1 VSDNRA
7 KSGSQGA
14 AAQAAREAGSSEA
27 KVVFAQIEPT
37 TRCNFTC
44 GFCSG
49 RQMDQSDL
57 ALDDFDRLL
66 ESFPDL
72 EHLEL
77 QGEGEP
83 LLHKGFF
90 QMARRARARGI
101 RLSMITNGS
110 LLSEERVAAILEVG
124 MVAVN
129 VSIESPEDAAFQRI
143 RGGRLDKV
151 KAGIARLLAARNAR
165 GMRVPKVGFSVTV
178 LRETIESLP
187 QIAALYRELGMDGGA
202 TFQALSR
209 MDAYTD
215 VYDSEMVD
223 QLLSPEARRR
233 FVELRQ
239 APDIKAMMVAASSG
253 DHFYPEMSRRFR
265 PEHGCPWVRGGLYV
279 DRHGAMTT
287 CCMVKDSAT
296 YGLGKLGIT
305 PVEAVLAQR
314 RDLDAELEAG
324 RPPAQC
330 LGCGYYRSP
339 AMREARRRRK
349 LAQSA
354 RQDFSQVVGSVKPE

>member
-1 VSDNRA
+1 MSD
-7 KSGSQGA
+7 SQVNPDPLGVA
-14 AAQAAREAGSSEA
+14 PQGGREAGPA
-27 KVVFAQIEPT
+27 AGKVVFAQIEPT

-66 ESFPDL
+66 DGFPDI
-72 EHLEL
+72 EHIEL

-90 QMARRARARGI
+90 EMARRARARGI

-110 LLSEERVAAILEVG
+110 LLSEECVAQILEVG
-124 MVAVN
+124 VVAVN
-129 VSIESPEDAAFQRI
+129 VSIESPEEAGFQRI

-151 KAGIARLLAARNAR
+151 KAGIARLLAARDAR
-165 GMRVPKVGFSVTV
+165 GLEAPKVGFAVTV
-178 LRETIESLP
+178 LRETVESLP

-209 MDAYTD
+209 MDSYTG
-215 VYDSEMVD
+215 VYDTEMLD
-223 QLLSPEARRR
+223 QLLAPEHQRRLQ
-233 FVELRQ
+233 ELRQ
-239 APDIKAMMVAASSG
+239 APDIRAMMAAGSRG

-265 PEHGCPWVRGGLYV
+265 PEHGCPWVKGGLYI

-287 CCMVKDSAT
+287 CCMVKDSAA

-305 PVEAVLAQR
+305 PVEAVLQQR
-314 RDLDAELEAG
+314 RALDAELEAG

-330 LGCGYYRSP
+330 AGCGYYRTP
-339 AMREARRRRK
+339 EARETRRRRR
-349 LAQSA
+349 LAALA
-354 RQDFSQVVGSVKPE
+354 RQDFATVVD

>member
-1 VSDNRA
+1 MSD
-7 KSGSQGA
+7 SQVNPNPQGVVPPG
-14 AAQAAREAGSSEA
+14 AREADPAAG

-57 ALDDFDRLL
+57 ALDDFARLL
-66 ESFPDL
+66 DGFPDL
-72 EHLEL
+72 EHIEL

-83 LLHKGFF
+83 LLHKNFF
-90 QMARRARARGI
+90 EMARRARAKGI

-110 LLSEERVAAILEVG
+110 LLSEERVAQILDVG
-124 MVAVN
+124 MMAVN
-129 VSIESPEDAAFQRI
+129 VSIESPEEADFQKI

-165 GMRVPKVGFSVTV
+165 GMTTPKVGFAVTV
-178 LRETIESLP
+178 LRETVESLP

-209 MDAYTD
+209 MECYTE
-215 VYDSEMVD
+215 VYDPAMSD
-223 QLLSPEARRR
+223 QLLGPEDRRR
-233 FVELRQ
+233 YLELRA
-239 APDIKAMMVAASSG
+239 APDIEAMAATASLG
-253 DHFYPEMSRRFR
+253 DHFYPELSRRFK
-265 PEHGCPWVRGGLYV
+265 PDHGCPWVKGGLYV

-305 PVEAVLAQR
+305 PVEAVLEQR
-314 RDLDAELEAG
+314 RALDAALEAG
-324 RPPAQC
+324 HPPAQC
-330 LGCGYYRSP
+330 AGCGYYRMP
-339 AMREARRRRK
+339 AAREARRRRV
-349 LAQSA
+349 LAA
-354 RQDFSQVVGSVKPE
+354 RSRHDWAKVLEPVSPE